1 MSTAAIASI
10 AKLDLQTRMRANRL
24 EESLSG
30 MVCNLCMDGL
40 SAEEAFDKVQ
50 DKALERLITM
60 LDLRMLEDALA
71 TKLCLEMVV
80 EESERVASEAMEKG
94 TAMLYE
100 GLAILDDPESLNPG
114 GYVN

>member
-1 MSTAAIASI
+1 MSIAAIASI
-10 AKLDLQTRMRANRL
+10 AKFDLQSRIRAHRL

-30 MVCNLCMDGL
+30 MVCDLCMDGL

-50 DKALERLITM
+50 DQALERLISM

-80 EESERVASEAMEKG
+80 KESERVASEAMEKG
-94 TAMLYE
+94 TAMLCE
-100 GLAILDDPESLNPG
+100 GLAILDNLGSLNSN
-114 GYVN
+114 GYIN